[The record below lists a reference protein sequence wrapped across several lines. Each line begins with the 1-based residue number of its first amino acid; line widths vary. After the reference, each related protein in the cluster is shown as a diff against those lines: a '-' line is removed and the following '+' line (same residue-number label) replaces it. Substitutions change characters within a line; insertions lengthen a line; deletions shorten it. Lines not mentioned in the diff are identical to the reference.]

1 MQQDFT
7 GLYVMLTGMMVFI
20 GLFTYFGTREDK
32 PKAKSSKRK

>member
-7 GLYVMLTGMMVFI
+7 GLYIMLFGVMALA
-20 GLFTYFGTREDK
+20 GLFAFLTREDK